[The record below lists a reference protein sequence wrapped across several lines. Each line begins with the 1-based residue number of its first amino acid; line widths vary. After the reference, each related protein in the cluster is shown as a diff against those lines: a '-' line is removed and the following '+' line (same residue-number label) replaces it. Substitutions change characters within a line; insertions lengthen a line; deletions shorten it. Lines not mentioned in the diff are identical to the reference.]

1 MNPTTNLGAYAR
13 QKLTADQ
20 QAECVRLALSGQSL
34 RQISDRYPVSYE
46 TIRTILRRAGLTAG
60 RPISRTDWK
69 ESR

>member
-1 MNPTTNLGAYAR
+1 MTRTDNLGVHAR
-13 QKLTADQ
+13 QKLSRDQ

-34 RQISDRYPVSYE
+34 REIADRYPVSYE
-46 TIRTILRRAGLTAG
+46 TIRTILRRAGLSAG

>member
-1 MNPTTNLGAYAR
+1 MSAIDNLGVHAR

-60 RPISRTDWK
+60 RPISRTDWSK
-69 ESR
+69 R